1 MQEKEFLCQYRVEEE
16 EEWEQEQEVA
26 PAVAVE
32 TMLVNNNN
40 ISINLQGQ
48 VEVVI
53 VTNLEIV
60 TKSEDDNGNF
70 NLAYD
75 NQPTFSEAMR
85 ATDVVDD
92 DVVSKRLGC
101 LNIVSSNLCLFTFL
115 VRLLIHQ
122 MATGLKPQRYW
133 SNSNM

>member
-1 MQEKEFLCQYRVEEE
+1 M
-16 EEWEQEQEVA
+16 
-26 PAVAVE
+26 VAVE
-32 TMLVNNNN
+32 TMLLNNNN
-40 ISINLQGQ
+40 NSINLQGQ

-101 LNIVSSNLCLFTFL
+101 LNIITSNTSCKAKKTCHGLMRSMKT
-115 VRLLIHQ
+115 
-122 MATGLKPQRYW
+122 MAAGHPH
-133 SNSNM
+133 